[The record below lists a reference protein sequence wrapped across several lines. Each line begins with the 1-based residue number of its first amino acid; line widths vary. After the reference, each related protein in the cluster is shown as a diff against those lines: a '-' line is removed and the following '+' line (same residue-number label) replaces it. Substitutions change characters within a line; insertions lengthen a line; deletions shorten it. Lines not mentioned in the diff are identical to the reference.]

1 MFSSKRFAATILSML
16 SVVVLTTPQ
25 VYAATD
31 ITTICRD
38 TTPAPFADIH
48 AKDVHKSHIDCAY
61 QLELVDPSTTTQ
73 FGSYTTVSRGEA
85 ALFILNLI
93 SNTPMTL
100 TTLTSEVSLSSMQ
113 KTDEAAIATLRHN
126 NLLPD
131 TELAATTPMTRGE
144 FVQLLFN
151 TQQRLGVT
159 FPNATNAR
167 FNDIDRHDVNA
178 IALANITVGRTSTR
192 FGATLPLRRGQA
204 ATFLTRSAVHLDSQ
218 SLWRPTPSNTQAPA
232 PAPAPAVLALAYP
245 TTTFS
250 TAQTGESFAPTVTG
264 GTAARF
270 AVTGQLPQD
279 VTLDPITG
287 AITGPGAWNLSLT
300 AISSGTQHT
309 CALLADTT
317 VRCWGSNSN
326 GQLGIGTTAV
336 TRKKVP
342 VAVLATGSD
351 QTNSATYKS
360 GFTQISAGNSHTCG
374 VLTDTTA
381 VCWGSN
387 GSGRL
392 GDGTTTTPRPN
403 PVPVLAS
410 GTAAHEPVLLTG
422 VIAISAGSSHTCAV
436 VEDAADPS
444 KNEARCWGNN
454 TDDNQIK
461 GGKLGDGTKTSSPS
475 PVAVLASGTAGATPV
490 PLTGV
495 IEIGAGRNHTCALM
509 ADSEVQCWG
518 NNSGRQ
524 LGDGTWTARSNP
536 VKVSV
541 ADGAVLTG
549 ATSLTVFHDHSCVT
563 MDDAAG
569 TARCWG
575 IGSNG
580 RIGDGTTD
588 DRFRAVHVLTP
599 EKDPFSGVTRISVGT
614 TFTCALITD
623 ETVRCWGQGGE
634 SGHLSDGS
642 ATTGVHP
649 NRYNPVAVVMAGG
662 SQNDPATYLNGVTML
677 AAGSNHT
684 CAANTQTVL
693 CWGRGSSGQL
703 GIETRPTDSS
713 ANMPTPV
720 TGLGNPGWP
729 ATVTITVTDTDGKSA
744 SVTKTFTTTP

>member
-1 MFSSKRFAATILSML
+1 VGIDVFSHKRFAATILSML
-16 SVVVLTTPQ
+16 SVLVLTTPQ

-31 ITTICRD
+31 MTTICRD
-38 TTPAPFADIH
+38 VAPAPFADIH
-48 AKDVHKSHIDCAY
+48 ANDVHKSHIDCAY
-61 QLELVDPSTTTQ
+61 QLALVDPSTTTQ
-73 FGSYTTVSRGEA
+73 FGSYTTVTRGEA

-100 TTLTSEVSLSSMQ
+100 NSLTGEVSLSSTQ
-113 KTDEAAIATLRHN
+113 TSDEAALATLAQN
-126 NLLPD
+126 NLLPH

-159 FPNATNAR
+159 FPNAANAR
-167 FNDIDRHDVNA
+167 FDDIDRHDVNA

-204 ATFLTRSAVHLDSQ
+204 ATLLTRSAVHLDSQ

-250 TAQTGESFAPTVTG
+250 TAQTSESVAPTVTG
-264 GTAARF
+264 GTADSF
-270 AVTGQLPQD
+270 AITDGQLPQG
-279 VTLDPITG
+279 VRLDLKTG
-287 AITGPGAWNLSLT
+287 EFTGPSAWNLSIT

-336 TRKKVP
+336 TRETVP
-342 VAVLATGSD
+342 VAVLKTGSD

-360 GFTQISAGNSHTCG
+360 GFTQISTGNSHTCG
-374 VLTDTTA
+374 VLTDRTA
-381 VCWGSN
+381 VCWGNN

-392 GDGTTTTPRPN
+392 GDGETTSRSL
-403 PVPVLAS
+403 PVEVT
-410 GTAAHEPVLLTG
+410 GLTG
-422 VIAISAGSSHTCAV
+422 VIAISAGSTHTCAV
-436 VEDAADPS
+436 VETDAADPS
-444 KNEARCWGNN
+444 KNEVRCWGNN
-454 TDDNQIK
+454 SN
-461 GGKLGDGTKTSSPS
+461 GRLGDGSTTASSSPV
-475 PVAVLASGTAGATPV
+475 PVRTSETGNPR
-490 PLTGV
+490 LTGV
-495 IEIGAGRNHTCALM
+495 LEIGASSNHTCALM

-518 NNSGRQ
+518 DNSSGQ
-524 LGDGTWTARSNP
+524 LGDGTSNARSNP

-541 ADGAVLTG
+541 AAGAVLTG

-575 IGSNG
+575 RGLNG
-580 RIGDGTTD
+580 RIGDGTTNNS
-588 DRFRAVHVLTP
+588 FRAAHVLTP
-599 EKDPFSGVTRISVGT
+599 EQDPFSGVTRISVGI
-614 TFTCALITD
+614 TFTCALMAD

-634 SGHLSDGS
+634 SGYLSDGS
-642 ATTGVHP
+642 AKTGPIHP
-649 NRYNPVAVVMAGG
+649 ERLNPVAVVMAGG

-677 AAGSNHT
+677 AAGSDHT

-703 GIETRPTDSS
+703 GIGTTPSQGI

-729 ATVTITVTDTDGKSA
+729 ATVTITVTDTDGKTA